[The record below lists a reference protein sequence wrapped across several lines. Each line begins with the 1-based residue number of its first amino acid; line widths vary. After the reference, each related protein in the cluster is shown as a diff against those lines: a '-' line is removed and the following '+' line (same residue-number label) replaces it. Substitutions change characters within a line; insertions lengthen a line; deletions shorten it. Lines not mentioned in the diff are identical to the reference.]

1 MIRVVLFLILV
12 GLVALGFAWLADRPG
27 EVVVNWLGYRIE
39 TSFLVG
45 VVAIALVAILTTV
58 LWSVGL
64 FVLRAPQRLAR
75 ARGERRRRRGLAAVS
90 RGLVAIGAGD
100 APAARKFAG
109 DAQRIAPAES
119 LTLLLAAQ
127 TAQLHGDRVG
137 AEAAF
142 REMAER
148 PETRLIGLRGLY
160 VESRRRDDLAAA
172 RLFAEEAATTAPS
185 LPWAGQ
191 AVLEFRCADR
201 DWEGALQVLDRNQK
215 AGLLDAATWRRHRAV
230 LMTARA
236 MSLEDAN
243 RDAAKG
249 LALGAIKLAPDLV
262 PAAALAGR
270 LLADAGEIRKA
281 GRIIE
286 ASWRLN
292 PHPEFAEIF
301 AHLRIADSARERL
314 ARIES
319 LVRQTPGHI
328 EGRLALAR
336 AALDAREFAVAR
348 AALEPLLAEP
358 TQRVATL
365 MAEIEEVEHGDTGRA
380 REWMAR
386 ALRAAR
392 DPGWTADGFVS
403 DRWMPVSP
411 VTGRID
417 AFQWRV
423 PVAEIPGPT
432 RVIEQVRQVRPAPPP
447 VPEPVPP
454 PAIEPPAEPVAPEPA
469 KLAAPEPAPPP
480 AAEKPAEA
488 APEPPPPP
496 AAAPPPEPQSPP
508 VAAATR
514 KKTPIIPLVPVP
526 DDPGPDDA
534 AEPESPPAA
543 DRRPDGGRF
552 GWLYR

>member
-1 MIRVVLFLILV
+1 MIRVILFLLFV
-12 GLVALGFAWLADRPG
+12 GVVALGFVWLADRPG
-27 EVVVNWLGYRIE
+27 EVAITWLGYRIE
-39 TSFLVG
+39 TSFLVAI
-45 VVAIALVAILTTV
+45 VAIALVAILTTV
-58 LWSVGL
+58 LWSAAL
-64 FVLRAPQRLAR
+64 FVLRTPRRMAR
-75 ARGERRRRRGLAAVS
+75 ARGERRQRQGLAAIAH
-90 RGLVAIGAGD
+90 GLVAVGAGD

-109 DAQRIAPAES
+109 EAQRIAPSES

-160 VESRRRDDLAAA
+160 IESRRRADLAAA
-172 RLFAEEAATTAPS
+172 RVFAEEAAATAPS

-201 DWEGALQVLDRNQK
+201 DWEGALKVLDRNLK

-236 MSLEDAN
+236 MSLEDTN

-249 LALGAIKLAPDLV
+249 LALEAIKLAPDLV

-270 LLADAGEIRKA
+270 LLADAGEVRKA
-281 GRIIE
+281 GRILE

-292 PHPEFAEIF
+292 PHPEFAELF

-314 ARIES
+314 ARIEA
-319 LVRQTPGHI
+319 LIRQTPGHV

-336 AALDAREFAVAR
+336 AALDAREFATAR
-348 AALEPLLAEP
+348 TTLEPLLGAP
-358 TQRVATL
+358 TQRVCAL
-365 MAEIEEVEHGDTGRA
+365 MAELEEVEHGDTGRA

-386 ALRAAR
+386 ALHAAR

-403 DRWMPVSP
+403 DRWVPVSP
-411 VTGRID
+411 VTGRLD
-417 AFQWRV
+417 AFQWKV
-423 PVAEIPGPT
+423 PVAEIPGPS
-432 RVIEQVRQVRPAPPP
+432 RVIEEVRQVRQAPQPAIQPPAEQT
-447 VPEPVPP
+447 EPVP
-454 PAIEPPAEPVAPEPA
+454 IAP
-469 KLAAPEPAPPP
+469 PEPAPV
-480 AAEKPAEA
+480 AERPVEA
-488 APEPPPPP
+488 VTELPPPP
-496 AAAPPPEPQSPP
+496 APAGEPPSFPP
-508 VAAATR
+508 LATTR
-514 KKTPIIPLVPVP
+514 KAAPIIPLVPVP
-526 DDPGPDDA
+526 DDPGPDA
-534 AEPESPPAA
+534 VAEPESPPKP
-543 DRRPDGGRF
+543 DRRSESERF